1 MAQSNRVFDQLRQC
15 VRSFLDER
23 RVEGLSPHTL
33 ALNERALRPFLVWLE
48 HAKPD
53 LASLPAIDRR
63 VLEDYALHLATR
75 DDDDG
80 RPLKAAS
87 RMAYLVSLRAFF
99 AWLEKEGRVFRSPA
113 RDLTLPKVGRP
124 VPRGVLTH
132 DEVRRV
138 LRVPDTADRYGL
150 RNRAMVELLY
160 GSGIR
165 RNELVSL
172 RVDDLDLAEEL
183 VTVRAGK
190 GGRGRVVPMGAAA
203 THYLR
208 RYLEEARPHLVRPT
222 TDAELFLSRLGRRLS
237 PDQLERVLKEIGR
250 AAGLTRSLTPHGL
263 RHTCGTHLL
272 QGGADVRHIQ
282 ELLGHKS
289 LTSTQIYTHLAAAD
303 LKRVHERCHPRENKH
318 KP

>member
-1 MAQSNRVFDQLRQC
+1 MFDQLRQC
-15 VRSFLDER
+15 VRSFLEAR
-23 RVEGLSPHTL
+23 QVEGLSPHTL
-33 ALNERALRPFLVWLE
+33 ALNERALRPFLAWLE
-48 HAKPD
+48 RDKPA

-87 RMAYLVSLRAFF
+87 RAAYLVSLRAFF
-99 AWLEKEGRVFRSPA
+99 GWLEKEGRIFRSPA
-113 RDLTLPKVGRP
+113 RDVTLPKVGRP
-124 VPRGVLTH
+124 VPRGVLTQ

-138 LRVPDTADRYGL
+138 LRVPNLEDRYGL

-165 RNELVSL
+165 RNELVAL
-172 RVDDLDLAEEL
+172 RVGDLDLAEEL
-183 VTVRAGK
+183 VTVRRGK
-190 GGRGRVVPMGAAA
+190 GGQGRVVPMGAAA
-203 THYLR
+203 THYVK
-208 RYLEEARPHLVRPT
+208 RYLQQARPHLVRPN
-222 TDAELFLSRLGRRLS
+222 TDTELFLSRLGRRLS
-237 PDQLERVLKEIGR
+237 PDQLERVLKQIGH
-250 AAGLTRSLTPHGL
+250 AAGLTKPLTPHGL

-272 QGGADVRHIQ
+272 QGGADVRHVQ

-289 LTSTQIYTHLAAAD
+289 LTSTQIYTHVAAAD
-303 LKRVHERCHPRENKH
+303 LKRVHERCHPRENKR